1 MPVLRFALPVQSG
14 TNQVECIRAIAVA
27 VEFGFEAHA
36 RDTGMA
42 LAIPTSQVV
51 GCERC
56 FNFVGLLTKGL
67 KVRDTFV
74 EPNVFT
80 PKRLS
85 LLVDC
90 FPGKVSD
97 LAR

>member
-1 MPVLRFALPVQSG
+1 MEDLFA
-14 TNQVECIRAIAVA
+14 
-27 VEFGFEAHA
+27 
-36 RDTGMA
+36 
-42 LAIPTSQVV
+42 
-51 GCERC
+51 
-56 FNFVGLLTKGL
+56 
-67 KVRDTFV
+67 

-80 PKRLS
+80 PNRLS